1 MIFHLKIFICIVVL
15 SFKYPKWINLFGLE
29 IVVKVFIGIIMGKRS
44 GKYCYICS
52 SELELGKTLLEHQ
65 LEQHQ
70 EEISRARVSSSMGDA
85 VRSACK
91 VCGDKVKV
99 TDMRNHTKKTHGMT
113 ITEYKERYNQHH
125 YDLVELVLHRC
136 GLCGEHLLLDSDY
149 IARHLKIARHNIT
162 HENYNAQYM
171 TLMGKSSKPA
181 KQKADEDN
189 CDEDN
194 CNDDMLTTKSKKRKP
209 MKSAAKLTTT
219 DITIPKM
226 IHSKMIQLDKIRG
239 DVNVLEKKILKFT
252 GLKTDKEYLYLEEML
267 TKNLLSLDGIDP
279 DGDQTIK
286 QKRKETVN
294 IVQRCLSFL
303 EQKANENASKNASNN
318 STMIPMETN
327 ADAVRDTA
335 ETVPVFSDSE
345 VTVESFRQ
353 FLDKISDD
361 GEVLRFA
368 GLEQLLQLSL

>member
-1 MIFHLKIFICIVVL
+1 MVT
-15 SFKYPKWINLFGLE
+15 INLFGLE
-29 IVVKVFIGIIMGKRS
+29 IIVIIGIIMGKTTRDR
-44 GKYCYICS
+44 YCYICC
-52 SELELGKTLLEHQ
+52 SEVELGKTLLEHQ
-65 LEQHQ
+65 REQHQ

-91 VCGDKVKV
+91 VCGDRFKV
-99 TDMRNHTKKTHGMT
+99 TAMRNHTKKAHGIT
-113 ITEYKERYNQHH
+113 IKEYKERFNQHNF
-125 YDLVELVLHRC
+125 DLVELVLHRC

-149 IARHLKIARHNIT
+149 IAQHLKIARHNIT

-189 CDEDN
+189 C
-194 CNDDMLTTKSKKRKP
+194 NDDMLTTKSKKRKP

-219 DITIPKM
+219 DILI
-226 IHSKMIQLDKIRG
+226 SKKIQLDKIRG

-252 GLKTDKEYLYLEEML
+252 GLKADKEYLYLDEML
-267 TKNLLSLDGIDP
+267 TKHLLSLDGIDP

-286 QKRKETVN
+286 QKRRESVN
-294 IVQRCLSFL
+294 VVNKCLSL
-303 EQKANENASKNASNN
+303 LDKMASENESKNACNN
-318 STMIPMETN
+318 SSLIPMETN
-327 ADAVRDTA
+327 ADAVTVTT
-335 ETVPVFSDSE
+335 ETGPVFSDSE

-353 FLDKISDD
+353 FLDKISDE

>member
-1 MIFHLKIFICIVVL
+1 MDTTHNHDTIFI
-15 SFKYPKWINLFGLE
+15 
-29 IVVKVFIGIIMGKRS
+29 FIGIIMGM
-44 GKYCYICS
+44 KYCYICC
-52 SELELGKTLLEHQ
+52 SEVELGGTMLEHQ
-65 LEQHQ
+65 QEQHQ
-70 EEISRARVSSSMGDA
+70 EEISRARVSSSMCDA

-91 VCGDKVKV
+91 VCGDRFKV
-99 TDMRNHTKKTHGMT
+99 TDMRNHTKKAHGMT

-162 HENYNAQYM
+162 HHDYNAQYM
-171 TLMGKSSKPA
+171 TLMGRSTKPA
-181 KQKADEDN
+181 KQKADK
-189 CDEDN
+189 DN
-194 CNDDMLTTKSKKRKP
+194 CNDDMLTKSKKHKP
-209 MKSAAKLTTT
+209 IESVAVAKFTTT
-219 DITIPKM
+219 DITI
-226 IHSKMIQLDKIRG
+226 SKKIQLDKIRG
-239 DVNVLEKKILKFT
+239 DVNVLEKKMLKFT

-303 EQKANENASKNASNN
+303 EQRANENASKNASNN
-318 STMIPMETN
+318 STLIPMETN